1 MITNP
6 EIVKKFED
14 NFIKK
19 ERLSYQQSL
28 DIVESL
34 WAEGVAL
41 GILPPKEHSSGID
54 IDIKIASILNSCSEK
69 SCQK

>member
-1 MITNP
+1 MIRNP

-14 NFIKK
+14 DFIKK
-19 ERLSYQQSL
+19 ERLSYEQSL

-41 GILPPKEHSSGID
+41 GILPLKEYSSGID
-54 IDIKIASILNSCSEK
+54 IDIRIASILNSCSGK

>member
-6 EIVKKFED
+6 EIIKKFED

-41 GILPPKEHSSGID
+41 GILPPKEYSSGID
-54 IDIKIASILNSCSEK
+54 IDIRIASILNSCSEK